1 MEIVDDF
8 AVSLSLSLAPGIE
21 FFLAPEYSHNVD
33 CGIIFPKNIEGWKR
47 KLSCPTLP
55 GCA

>member
-21 FFLAPEYSHNVD
+21 FFLAPEYSHNMD